1 MLFKFS
7 IKEFLSKNIVFF
19 MPLCLSLAV
28 WMNPH
33 FFTPESF
40 INYGDMAFPLDPKLL
55 LKSMAF
61 LWIESN
67 GTGVPSVYS
76 PFLFPSLI
84 CWILDFINIPLWI
97 INRLWVILPLA
108 SVGWATYY
116 LYRSIMRN
124 KYAMIGGI
132 IAAIFA
138 MFTPGSEIYSYQ
150 YFSLTGF
157 ALSFAV
163 LIRLLD
169 GNEAKFTYLLAGLCG
184 ITLLFFTPR
193 YLYMALLS
201 YLLYVIFWF
210 IIRKKIEIR
219 KLKQILMISIA
230 IIFFIAYLLIPLGAF
245 YLMHRSSLVSELY
258 SSDRTP
264 VGYQTGLELWEQYK
278 SWITPLWAMRLLTS
292 NPYSPLTPLMKV
304 LFISLISFIMP
315 GYAFLSLV
323 LNRNKKLVLIA
334 VLSLCFLLL
343 AVSPTNVLLRRCYL
357 FLYKSLPGF
366 FIFKSPAFF
375 ILFLGIF
382 YALLTGATTQ
392 ALIIRI
398 EENKKILLDP
408 EEKKR
413 LKYILISS
421 LVLVILFV
429 YGAGLLIGKSPR
441 KSLAGWGDVIY
452 ANHTPSAEIPQEYFS
467 LGEYFKRNVTASD
480 PRVLNLPWT
489 RGGYIPYRWWNYYD
503 MPEVM
508 NALSPLPV
516 LGASFPPKHGWL
528 VSLANAI
535 EKKDTSNIMKLLR
548 LLRIRYILIH
558 KDYVLPDSYEHV
570 CKYIEYLQ
578 NDRENFT
585 QVMDN
590 AYFVLFRAHFIP
602 EKFYSI

>member
-1 MLFKFS
+1 
-7 IKEFLSKNIVFF
+7 
-19 MPLCLSLAV
+19 
-28 WMNPH
+28 MNPR
-33 FFTPESF
+33 FFAPDSF
-40 INYGDMAFPLDPKLL
+40 INYGDMAFPLNPTLL
-55 LKSMAF
+55 LKSMKF

-67 GTGVPSVYS
+67 GTGVPSVFS
-76 PFLFPSLI
+76 PFLFPALI
-84 CWILDFINIPLWI
+84 CWFLDFINIPLWI
-97 INRLWVILPLA
+97 INRLWVVLPLA

-124 KYAMIGGI
+124 KFAMIGGI

-150 YFSLTGF
+150 YFSLAGF
-157 ALSFAV
+157 ALSFGV

-169 GNEAKFTYLLAGLCG
+169 GSKVNFTYLLAVLCG

-201 YLLYVIFWF
+201 YLLYVIFWS
-210 IIRKKIEIR
+210 IIQKKIEIR
-219 KLKQILMISIA
+219 KLKQILLISIA
-230 IIFFIAYLLIPLGAF
+230 VIFLIAYLLIPLGAF
-245 YLMHRSSLVSELY
+245 LLEHKSGLASELY
-258 SSDRTP
+258 SSNRTP
-264 VGYQTGLELWEQYK
+264 VGYQTGLELWKMYQ
-278 SWITPLWAMRLLTS
+278 SWVTPLWVMRLLTS

-304 LFISLISFIMP
+304 LFVSLISFIMP

-343 AVSPTNVLLRRCYL
+343 AVSPSYIFLRRCYL

-375 ILFLGIF
+375 IVFLGVF

-398 EENKKILLDP
+398 EKNRTILAAP

-413 LKYILISS
+413 LKYILIGS

-429 YGAGLLIGKSPR
+429 YGGGLLIGKSPR
-441 KSLAGWGDVIY
+441 KGLAVWGDVIY
-452 ANHTPSAEIPQEYFS
+452 ANHTPSAEIPQEYFT
-467 LGEYFKRNVTASD
+467 LREYLKKNVNDSNM
-480 PRVLNLPWT
+480 RVLNLPWT
-489 RGGYIPYRWWNYYD
+489 RGGYVPYRWWNYYD
-503 MPEVM
+503 MPEVI
-508 NALSPLPV
+508 NALIPLPV
-516 LGASFPPKHGWL
+516 LGASFPPNQGWL
-528 VSLANAI
+528 ISLANAL

-548 LLRIRYILIH
+548 LLRIRYVLIH
-558 KDYVLPDSYEHV
+558 KDYVLPDSYKRAR
-570 CKYIEYLQ
+570 KYIEYLQ
-578 NDRENFT
+578 NDGENFA

-590 AYFVLFRAHFIP
+590 AYFVLFRTQFMP
-602 EKFYSI
+602 RKLYSI